1 MQCQTHQL
9 AFDYLSSAKIG
20 KDNAW
25 LWGILGHIPGA
36 AGSLAWLKLKISM
49 LLRGMETESELT
61 VLAVVNLSASNLTSK
76 ENIESQFGFRQ
87 LDAQTS
93 F

>member
-1 MQCQTHQL
+1 
-9 AFDYLSSAKIG
+9 
-20 KDNAW
+20 
-25 LWGILGHIPGA
+25 
-36 AGSLAWLKLKISM
+36 M

-61 VLAVVNLSASNLTSK
+61 VLAVVNLSASNLASK